1 MGINYDS
8 ALGKAKEYWG
18 QIDYVREYDDAFVF
32 SKKGDESFG
41 GHGPVV
47 VMKGDGKVINYVAYI
62 TSSSAAL
69 VGEGDAE
76 SYGAS

>member
-18 QIDYVREYDDAFVF
+18 QVDYVREYDDAFVF

-41 GHGPVV
+41 GQGSVV
-47 VMKGDGKVINYVAYI
+47 ILKGDGRVINYVAYI
-62 TSSSAAL
+62 TSSSAPL
-69 VGEGDAE
+69 IGEGDAD
-76 SYGAS
+76 SYTAS

>member
-8 ALGKAKEYWG
+8 ALGKAREHWD
-18 QIDYVREYDDAFVF
+18 QVDYVREYNDAFVF

-41 GHGPVV
+41 GQGLVV
-47 VMKGDGKVINYVAYI
+47 VLKGDGRVINYVAYI

-76 SYGAS
+76 SYDAS